1 MALTLFPV
9 VCCCVLLGPT
19 AQYCQPLGADPRCAL
34 PKPVPI
40 CNVANPLGGNPSG
53 VRGGSRHF
61 GRASEKT
68 HQQKTKRRFPRKT
81 ERAKKNRK
89 IRNVRI
95 FRKMKCGRKN
105 ARQLQTCFPQKLKR
119 TKTEN
124 TERPH
129 FPNFQKRLRFRF
141 LAGRKRKRPH
151 PAPRGAGR
159 ETQRRLR
166 KCKLEEG
173 WTGEGRWAHA
183 KRKHK
188 KGNTQ
193 SLKINHGGKIKNLKI
208 LFFYES
214 CQPPL
219 CQPRLRSS
227 EFFQAVLC
235 ARIARRFLCENCPG
249 GVLIFSSPGKS

>member
-1 MALTLFPV
+1 MAAKRLPRARVSTKTSEIRTAGKNANGVGIQGVGKLLALTLFPV

-61 GRASEKT
+61 GRASEET

-81 ERAKKNRK
+81 ERAKKTLK

-95 FRKMKCGRKN
+95 FRKMKCGRPN

-129 FPNFQKRLRFRF
+129 FPNFQKTFAF
-141 LAGRKRKRPH
+141 SFSCSS
-151 PAPRGAGR
+151 
-159 ETQRRLR
+159 ETQTASPGA
-166 KCKLEEG
+166 K
-173 WTGEGRWAHA
+173 GRWTRNATA
-183 KRKHK
+183 PA
-188 KGNTQ
+188 
-193 SLKINHGGKIKNLKI
+193 
-208 LFFYES
+208 E
-214 CQPPL
+214 
-219 CQPRLRSS
+219 
-227 EFFQAVLC
+227 V
-235 ARIARRFLCENCPG
+235 
-249 GVLIFSSPGKS
+249 

>member
-1 MALTLFPV
+1 MNNMWEERKRGWHPRGWQAFGFDSFSRGLLLRLARSHRS
-9 VCCCVLLGPT
+9 VLPT
-19 AQYCQPLGADPRCAL
+19 PGCRPEVRSSQTRPDLQCRQSPRGQPERGEGGFTPLWPRQRENA
-34 PKPVPI
+34 PAK
-40 CNVANPLGGNPSG
+40 NQATFSTKN
-53 VRGGSRHF
+53 
-61 GRASEKT
+61 RAR
-68 HQQKTKRRFPRKT
+68 QKK
-81 ERAKKNRK
+81 RK

-95 FRKMKCGRKN
+95 FRKMKCGRPN

-183 KRKHK
+183 KRKQQKREISKH
-188 KGNTQ
+188 
-193 SLKINHGGKIKNLKI
+193 
-208 LFFYES
+208 
-214 CQPPL
+214 
-219 CQPRLRSS
+219 
-227 EFFQAVLC
+227 
-235 ARIARRFLCENCPG
+235 
-249 GVLIFSSPGKS
+249 